1 MIIAI
6 DGPAGSG
13 KSTVAKIIA
22 ERLKYKYINSGAMYR
37 AVAREALRQG
47 LDLSDPDK
55 VARVAESLAVDF
67 EPDSE
72 GQRVLV
78 NGEDVTQELK
88 SETVGAGAAVVA
100 SQTRVREILTAQQR
114 ELGKRGHIVMEGR
127 DIGTKVFPGAD
138 KKFYFHADAR
148 ERGKRR
154 FLELRARNA
163 DVELEEIIE
172 QIRQRDHEDTHRA
185 IAPLIQAEDAIYVDT
200 THLNIEQLVDLTVE
214 HIKPSAGV

>member
-13 KSTVAKIIA
+13 KSTIAKIIA

-37 AVAREALRQG
+37 AVAREALGQG
-47 LDLSDPDK
+47 LDLSNVEG
-55 VARVAESLAVDF
+55 VACVAESLVVDF
-67 EPDSE
+67 KPDRE

-78 NGEDVTQELK
+78 NGKDVTQELK

-100 SQTRVREILTAQQR
+100 SQVRVREILTAHQR
-114 ELGKRGHIVMEGR
+114 KLGKNGHIVMEGR
-127 DIGTKVFPGAD
+127 DIGTKVFPNAD

-154 FLELRARNA
+154 YLELKAKNA
-163 DVELEEIIE
+163 DADLEEIIE
-172 QIRQRDHEDTHRA
+172 QIKQRDHEDMHRA
-185 IAPLIQAEDAIYVDT
+185 IAPLAQAEDAVYVDT
-200 THLNIEQLVDLTVE
+200 TNMNIDELVDLVVE
-214 HIKPSAGV
+214 HINLSKEV